1 MSACGLFVRKK
12 LFLPVLFVLITGLI
26 FTGCGKTASTEK
38 AQTEGMQSVSSQ
50 DKIPVY
56 TVADPTGDWGYPTP
70 YSHYQR
76 GPGYVRMSF
85 IFDTLVWKDEKGYI
99 PALAKKWEYIEGE
112 NAYYFELNEKA
123 KWHDGQKF
131 TARDVAFTF
140 DYTREHPYAWV
151 DTTKIARVEI
161 IDDYKVKVYLKEKY
175 APFLNN
181 VAGTLPILPE
191 HIWKQVE
198 KPEEFQGPEAVIGTG
213 PFKLADYNKEQGTY
227 LYEANRDY
235 YLGSPRVEKLK
246 FVKVSNEMA
255 AAALE
260 RGEVNFAQIPPDLK
274 DEVVSKG
281 FSVIKIKYDWALK
294 LLFNHR
300 KEPFSA
306 REFRQALAYAI
317 DREQLVKT
325 TKRGYALAGKPGLLS
340 PDSEWYNPNVNKY
353 DYNPEKVKEL
363 LSGLG
368 YELKN
373 GYFVKNGQE
382 LTVELLISPDY
393 ERDGQFIKQQ
403 LEKVGIKVNLKSLE
417 AKTLDSMVQDW
428 KFDMAL
434 SGHGGLGGD
443 AEILN
448 KVTIGKGVTSIRYT
462 GSKILTGLLKEQVAT
477 MNPDER
483 KAKVEKIQE
492 LYAEEMP
499 GLTLYYPDWYY
510 GHDGKIRLFNTKKGI
525 GFGVPL
531 PLNKWAFV
539 RR

>member
-1 MSACGLFVRKK
+1 VSMFRFLNRKK
-12 LFLPVLFVLITGLI
+12 LLLLVSFVLVTGLI
-26 FTGCGKTASTEK
+26 FTGCGKTSPNQTAQEEGEQSDSTH
-38 AQTEGMQSVSSQ
+38 A
-50 DKIPVY
+50 KIPVY
-56 TVADPTGDWGYPTP
+56 TIADSTGDWGYPTP

-76 GPGYVRMSF
+76 GPGYIRMSF
-85 IFDTLVWKDEKGYI
+85 IFDTLVWKDDKGFI

-112 NAYYFELNEKA
+112 NAYYFELDEKA
-123 KWHDGQKF
+123 RWHDGQKF

-151 DTTKIARVEI
+151 DTTKIDRVEI
-161 IDDYKVKVYLKEKY
+161 IDDYKVKIYLKEKY

-181 VAGTLPILPE
+181 VAGTLPIMPE

-198 KPEEFQGPEAVIGTG
+198 KPEEFKGPEAVIGTG
-213 PFKLADYNKEQGTY
+213 PYKLVDYNKEQGTY
-227 LYEANRDY
+227 LYEANPDY
-235 YLGSPRVEKLK
+235 HLGSPRVEKLK
-246 FVKVSNEMA
+246 FVKVGSEMA
-255 AAALE
+255 TATLE
-260 RGEVNFAQIPPDLK
+260 RGEVNFAQIPPELK
-274 DEVVSKG
+274 DEVANKEL
-281 FSVIKIKYDWALK
+281 SVIKTQYDWALK
-294 LLFNHR
+294 LLFNHQ

-306 REFRQALAYAI
+306 KEFRQALAYAI

-340 PDSEWYNPNVNKY
+340 PDSEWYNPNAKRY
-353 DYNPEKVKEL
+353 DYNPEKVKEIL
-363 LSGLG
+363 NGLG

-373 GYFVKNGQE
+373 GYFVKNGQD

-403 LEKVGIKVNLKSLE
+403 LENAGIKVNLKSLE

-428 KFDMAL
+428 KFDLAL

-462 GSKILTGLLKEQVAT
+462 ENKVLTRLLKEQVAF

-492 LYAEEMP
+492 IYAEELP
-499 GLTLYYPDWYY
+499 CLTLYYPDWYY
-510 GHDGKIRLFNTKKGI
+510 GYDGKIQLFNTKKGI

-539 RR
+539 R

>member
-1 MSACGLFVRKK
+1 MKWFKK
-12 LFLPVLFVLITGLI
+12 QLYKKKIAVITSIMLIMVLI
-26 FTGCGKTASTEK
+26 FTGCSKTT
-38 AQTEGMQSVSSQ
+38 QTQQARDVNSSA
-50 DKIPVY
+50 KIDTY
-56 TVADPTGDWGYPTP
+56 TIADPTGDWGYPTP

-99 PALAKKWEYIEGE
+99 PALAQKWEYIEGE

-140 DYTREHPYAWV
+140 DYTREHPYVWV
-151 DTTKIARVEI
+151 DTTKIDRVEI
-161 IDDYKVKVYLKEKY
+161 IDDYKVKIYLKEKY

-181 VAGTLPILPE
+181 VAGTLPIMPE

-198 KPEEFQGPEAVIGTG
+198 KPEEFKGPEAVIGTG
-213 PFKLADYNKEQGTY
+213 PYKLVDYNKEQGTY

-235 YLGSPRVEKLK
+235 HLGSPRVEKLK
-246 FVKVSNEMA
+246 FVKVGSEMA

-260 RGEVNFAQIPPDLK
+260 RREVNFAQIPPELK
-274 DEVVSKG
+274 DEVANKG
-281 FSVIKIKYDWALK
+281 LSVIKTQYDWALK
-294 LLFNHR
+294 LLFNHQ

-306 REFRQALAYAI
+306 KEFRQALAYAI

-340 PDSEWYNPNVNKY
+340 PDSEWYNPNVRRY
-353 DYNPEKVKEL
+353 DYNPEKVKEIL
-363 LSGLG
+363 NGLG

-382 LTVELLISPDY
+382 LTAELLLSPDY

-403 LEKVGIKVNLKSLE
+403 LEKAGIKVNLKSLE

-428 KFDMAL
+428 KFDLAL

-462 GSKILTGLLKEQVAT
+462 ENKALTGLLKEQVAF

-492 LYAEEMP
+492 IYAEELP
-499 GLTLYYPDWYY
+499 CLTMYYPDWYY
-510 GHDGKIRLFNTKKGI
+510 GHDGKIQLFNTKKGI

-539 RR
+539 RQ

>member
-1 MSACGLFVRKK
+1 MFRFLNRKK
-12 LFLPVLFVLITGLI
+12 LLLLVSFVLVTGLI
-26 FTGCGKTASTEK
+26 FTGCGKTSPNQTAQEEGEQSDSTH
-38 AQTEGMQSVSSQ
+38 A
-50 DKIPVY
+50 KIPVY
-56 TVADPTGDWGYPTP
+56 TIADSTGDWGYPTP

-76 GPGYVRMSF
+76 GPGYIRMSF
-85 IFDTLVWKDEKGYI
+85 IFDTLVWKDDKGFI

-112 NAYYFELNEKA
+112 NAYYFELDEKA
-123 KWHDGQKF
+123 RWHDGQKF

-151 DTTKIARVEI
+151 DTTKIDRVEI
-161 IDDYKVKVYLKEKY
+161 IDDYKVKIYLKEKY

-181 VAGTLPILPE
+181 VAGTLPIMPE

-198 KPEEFQGPEAVIGTG
+198 KPEEFKGPEAVIGTG
-213 PFKLADYNKEQGTY
+213 PYKLVDYNKEQGTY
-227 LYEANRDY
+227 LYEANPDY
-235 YLGSPRVEKLK
+235 HLGSPRVEKLK
-246 FVKVSNEMA
+246 FVKVGSEMA
-255 AAALE
+255 TATLE
-260 RGEVNFAQIPPDLK
+260 RGEVNFAQIPPELK
-274 DEVVSKG
+274 DEVANKEL
-281 FSVIKIKYDWALK
+281 SVIKTQYDWALK
-294 LLFNHR
+294 LLFNHQ

-306 REFRQALAYAI
+306 KEFRQALAYAI

-340 PDSEWYNPNVNKY
+340 PDSEWYNPNAKRY
-353 DYNPEKVKEL
+353 DYNPEKVKEIL
-363 LSGLG
+363 NGLG

-373 GYFVKNGQE
+373 GYFVKNGQD

-403 LEKVGIKVNLKSLE
+403 LENAGIKVNLKSLE

-428 KFDMAL
+428 KFDLAL

-462 GSKILTGLLKEQVAT
+462 ENKVLTRLLKEQVAF

-492 LYAEEMP
+492 IYAEELP
-499 GLTLYYPDWYY
+499 CLTLYYPDWYY
-510 GHDGKIRLFNTKKGI
+510 GYDGKIQLFNTKKGI

-539 RR
+539 R